1 MDSNRSRYEL
11 MERYMTI
18 ALIADA
24 ALFFLFLIF
33 AAAGVMWLKSITAIL
48 AALIS
53 AMSLA
58 YLFITQEITKKR
70 SLWMTAA
77 AGAILVCI
85 IISLLLNYPSVSP
98 IV

>member
-18 ALIADA
+18 ALITDA
-24 ALFFLFLIF
+24 ALFFLFLIS

-53 AMSLA
+53 ALALA
-58 YLFITQEITKKR
+58 YLFITQELSKKR

-77 AGAILVCI
+77 AGAILICI
-85 IISLLLNYPSVSP
+85 IISLLLNFPSVSP
-98 IV
+98 YV